1 MCRRTS
7 SHILSSMRVCAGMP
21 CPLHAS
27 QTHGEGIMWAI
38 ASADSG
44 CRSTHPSP
52 GCIPV
57 PCAASDAHKAACRA
71 AINSGVCGYKCGG
84 YCYGVAGC
92 SVLAQV
98 RALVERQYAR
108 RGYRTSE
115 TALRADSPDR
125 VVFAG
130 ASRGQVIATITLGL
144 DSPAGLLVDELY
156 GPEVAVFRRMKRRIC
171 ELSAFAIDPQYSS
184 HGVLSAL
191 FYLAYLHGRTRHRVT
206 DAFIEVNPRHTGFYE
221 RVFRFRRIGDVR
233 QCPRVEA
240 PAVLMHLDLE
250 RTGVHDAPAGK
261 AEATHAPAPGM
272 GATSTSRAAA
282 RSPALMSD

>member
-1 MCRRTS
+1 MS
-7 SHILSSMRVCAGMP
+7 GHILTSMGVCAGMP
-21 CPLHAS
+21 CPLQAS

-38 ASADSG
+38 TSADSG

-57 PCAASDAHKAACRA
+57 PCAASDARKAACRA

-98 RALVERQYAR
+98 RALVERLYAR

-115 TALRADSPDR
+115 TAPRVDSPDR

-130 ASRGQVIATITLGL
+130 ASRGQVFATITLGL

-191 FYLAYLHGRTRHRVT
+191 FYLAYLYGRTRHRVT
-206 DAFIEVNPRHTGFYE
+206 DAFIEVNPRHAGFYE

-250 RTGVHDAPAGK
+250 RTGAHEAPIGRAGTISGPDPRT
-261 AEATHAPAPGM
+261 EAA
-272 GATSTSRAAA
+272 ATSPPKA
-282 RSPALMSD
+282 RSPAVMHD